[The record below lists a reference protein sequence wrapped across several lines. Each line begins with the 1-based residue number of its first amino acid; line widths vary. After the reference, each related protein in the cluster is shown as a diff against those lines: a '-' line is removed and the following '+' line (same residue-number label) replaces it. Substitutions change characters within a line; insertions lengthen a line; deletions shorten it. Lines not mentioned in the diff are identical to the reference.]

1 MRTKGVHMQFLM
13 VTSRKKEWSAL
24 AQGLEKGAAVE
35 LVWVA
40 SGAAALQAIQD
51 KTFDLVLVDETL
63 EDRPGLDL
71 AQDLIKTNP
80 MLNCALASALSA
92 GAFHEAS
99 EGLGLLAQ
107 LPLDPGEQQAQ
118 ELIQQITKIMKLAQG
133 VR

>member
-1 MRTKGVHMQFLM
+1 MQILM
-13 VTSRKKEWSAL
+13 VTSRKKEWSVL
-24 AQGLEKGAAVE
+24 AQGLVKGTAVE

-40 SGAAALQAIQD
+40 TGAAALQAIQD

-71 AQDLIKTNP
+71 TQALIKANP

-92 GAFHEAS
+92 DAFHEAS

-107 LPLDPGEQQAQ
+107 LPLDPGEKQAR
-118 ELIQQITKIMKLAQG
+118 ELIQQITKIMNLAQG